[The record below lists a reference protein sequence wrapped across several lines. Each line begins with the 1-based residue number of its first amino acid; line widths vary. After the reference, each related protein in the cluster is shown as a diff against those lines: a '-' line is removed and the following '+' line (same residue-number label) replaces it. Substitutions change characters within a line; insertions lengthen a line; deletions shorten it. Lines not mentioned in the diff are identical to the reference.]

1 MADPQISQRL
11 NDKFALSQLTET
23 GATENSTLYTASN
36 TWGTTVRE
44 VEVFNEPV
52 ADGAG
57 EHIAQIA
64 QSLSWLQDPAVFN
77 VEDCGVTDAGT
88 LYVLREPAQGQP
100 LRSLIDGRVTWG
112 SPFPAQEAANL
123 VGPVAEAVDKYI
135 ANGRAGFL
143 GRSINTDTLLV
154 QPAGVFPPVKV
165 ALVGPTAAGNSV
177 SDSVLRRQFADVV
190 AELTGQPVD
199 EALLEQTG
207 SATEYLKTL
216 INPTPAPQPQ
226 EWETTQMPQQHF
238 PDTDPGMPA
247 VQYDDYAQPDFA
259 APAKKKKPV
268 WPWVAAGV
276 LLLAGAG
283 AGGYWYWQN
292 TSIEPWGDTEA
303 EIAQAFPDVVSDE
316 EGGRGFDNLT
326 CRTVEAEG
334 DAQGKIRCAS
344 PDAGISITKFEN
356 AQARD
361 AVIPASDKVERFG
374 NDNCEF
380 SSTQLE
386 GQDLPAYFV
395 APEGDKANYLLLVNG
410 KNADKMRAQLPLC

>member
-23 GATENSTLYTASN
+23 GATDNSTLYTASN
-36 TWGTTVRE
+36 TWGTTTRE

-52 ADGAG
+52 ADGAA

-64 QSLSWLQDPAVFN
+64 QSLSWLHDPAVFN
-77 VEDCGVTDAGT
+77 VEDCGVTDSGT
-88 LYVLREPAQGQP
+88 LYVLRQPAQGQP
-100 LRSLIDGRVTWG
+100 LRTLIDGRVTWG
-112 SPFPAQEAANL
+112 SPFPVQEAANL

-135 ANGRAGFL
+135 SNGRAGFL
-143 GRSINTDTLLV
+143 GRSVNTDTLLV
-154 QPAGVFPPVKV
+154 QPNGVYPPVKV
-165 ALVGPTAAGNSV
+165 ALAGPTAAGNSV
-177 SDSVLRRQFADVV
+177 SDSVIRRQFADVV
-190 AELTGQPVD
+190 SALTGQPVD
-199 EALLEQTG
+199 EARLEQTG

-216 INPTPAPQPQ
+216 INPAPAPQPQ

-238 PDTDPGMPA
+238 PDTDPNMRA
-247 VQYDDYAQPDFA
+247 VQYDDYQQP

-268 WPWVAAGV
+268 WPWVVAGV

-292 TSIEPWGDTEA
+292 GSTEPWEGAEA
-303 EIAQAFPDVVSDE
+303 EIAQAFPEVVSDE
-316 EGGRGFDNLT
+316 EYGRGFDNLT
-326 CRTVEAEG
+326 CRTVEADG

-356 AQARD
+356 TQARD
-361 AVIPASDKVERFG
+361 AVVPASDKSERFG
-374 NDNCEF
+374 NENCQF
-380 SSTQLE
+380 TSTELE

-395 APEGDKANYLLLVNG
+395 VPEGDKNNYLLLVNG
-410 KNADKMRAQLPLC
+410 KNAEKMRAQLPLC